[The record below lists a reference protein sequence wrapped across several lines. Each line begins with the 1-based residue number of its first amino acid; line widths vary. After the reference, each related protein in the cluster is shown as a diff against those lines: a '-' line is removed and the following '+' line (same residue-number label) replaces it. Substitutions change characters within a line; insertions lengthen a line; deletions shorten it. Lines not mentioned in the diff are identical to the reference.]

1 MAAMA
6 AALDI
11 GLAYIMSIC
20 VDVAMGNRDGS
31 LLFYGCMF
39 LAYIG
44 VFFCIYF
51 LFRKLMFLIQKT
63 AKIHIREKVTE
74 DIYRRLE
81 GNTMNS
87 NSGELISLLTT
98 DINTMNDSYIN
109 IICTAIPDIIVF
121 AASTILMIYISPVLF
136 AWIGVISVLQM
147 MIPGKFGGVLSMRQ
161 KDFSEA
167 SEKYTTVLSEH
178 LQAFDTMRNFGR
190 IRTSKSILSQ
200 KGERLET
207 ARCSLMTSR
216 AFVQMMAVTLGNF
229 SYIGLFFVGAILILH
244 HKMTVGELVGA
255 SQLAVYITGPMQT
268 IAESFADI
276 KGAKEIVQKLL
287 PENKNEKNKNE
298 KIKNADEA
306 EKAQI
311 SKTDIDKI
319 IVNDIT
325 FGYSDKCLFDHAGFT
340 FEKGKNY
347 LIQAPSG
354 TGKST
359 LGALLSGVLEPASG
373 KILYD
378 DIPVKNIPIENRIG
392 LFAVCPQHPFIFQ
405 DSLKNNI
412 TLFDNR
418 YSDETV
424 LKVLDT
430 VNLHMTPEAIDGIN
444 SKINQAGKNMSG
456 GELQRLALARLM
468 LLDTKF
474 IFLDEGMAN
483 LDVNATALLLTKL
496 TKKEDQSLIY
506 ISHQENDKI
515 SQLFDCIVTIKN
527 GKIELL

>member
-1 MAAMA
+1 
-6 AALDI
+6 
-11 GLAYIMSIC
+11 
-20 VDVAMGNRDGS
+20 
-31 LLFYGCMF
+31 
-39 LAYIG
+39 
-44 VFFCIYF
+44 
-51 LFRKLMFLIQKT
+51 
-63 AKIHIREKVTE
+63 
-74 DIYRRLE
+74 
-81 GNTMNS
+81 
-87 NSGELISLLTT
+87 
-98 DINTMNDSYIN
+98 
-109 IICTAIPDIIVF
+109 
-121 AASTILMIYISPVLF
+121 
-136 AWIGVISVLQM
+136 
-147 MIPGKFGGVLSMRQ
+147 
-161 KDFSEA
+161 
-167 SEKYTTVLSEH
+167 
-178 LQAFDTMRNFGR
+178 
-190 IRTSKSILSQ
+190 
-200 KGERLET
+200 
-207 ARCSLMTSR
+207 MTFR
-216 AFVQMMAVTLGNF
+216 AFIQMMAVTLGNF

-287 PENKNEKNKNE
+287 PENKNEK
-298 KIKNADEA
+298 IKNADEA

-311 SKTDIDKI
+311 SKTNIDKI

-325 FGYSDKCLFDHAGFT
+325 FRYSDKCLFDHAGFT
-340 FEKGKNY
+340 FEKGRNY

-378 DIPVKNIPIENRIG
+378 DTPVKNIPIENRIG

-412 TLFDNR
+412 TLFDDS

-430 VNLHMTPEAIDGIN
+430 VNLHMEAIDGIN
-444 SKINQAGKNMSG
+444 SDISQAGKNMSG

-496 TKKEDQSLIY
+496 TKKENQSLIY

>member
-1 MAAMA
+1 
-6 AALDI
+6 
-11 GLAYIMSIC
+11 
-20 VDVAMGNRDGS
+20 
-31 LLFYGCMF
+31 
-39 LAYIG
+39 
-44 VFFCIYF
+44 
-51 LFRKLMFLIQKT
+51 
-63 AKIHIREKVTE
+63 
-74 DIYRRLE
+74 
-81 GNTMNS
+81 
-87 NSGELISLLTT
+87 
-98 DINTMNDSYIN
+98 
-109 IICTAIPDIIVF
+109 
-121 AASTILMIYISPVLF
+121 
-136 AWIGVISVLQM
+136 
-147 MIPGKFGGVLSMRQ
+147 
-161 KDFSEA
+161 
-167 SEKYTTVLSEH
+167 
-178 LQAFDTMRNFGR
+178 
-190 IRTSKSILSQ
+190 
-200 KGERLET
+200 
-207 ARCSLMTSR
+207 
-216 AFVQMMAVTLGNF
+216 
-229 SYIGLFFVGAILILH
+229 
-244 HKMTVGELVGA
+244 MTVGELVGA

-268 IAESFADI
+268 ITESFADI

-287 PENKNEKNKNE
+287 PKNKNE
-298 KIKNADEA
+298 KIQNTDEA
-306 EKAQI
+306 KIAQI
-311 SKTDIDKI
+311 SKKNIDKI
-319 IVNDIT
+319 LVNDIK
-325 FGYSDKCLFDHAGFT
+325 FSYSDKCLFDQASFT

-359 LGALLSGVLEPASG
+359 LGALLSGVLEPVSG

-424 LKVLDT
+424 LKILDT
-430 VNLHMTPEAIDGIN
+430 VGLHMTPDAIDGIN
-444 SKINQAGKNMSG
+444 SRINQAGKNMSG

-496 TKKEDQSLIY
+496 TKKENQSLIY

-515 SQLFDCIVTIKN
+515 SRLFDCMVTIKN

>member
-1 MAAMA
+1 
-6 AALDI
+6 
-11 GLAYIMSIC
+11 
-20 VDVAMGNRDGS
+20 
-31 LLFYGCMF
+31 
-39 LAYIG
+39 
-44 VFFCIYF
+44 
-51 LFRKLMFLIQKT
+51 MFLIQKT
-63 AKIHIREKVTE
+63 VKITIREKVTE
-74 DIYRRLE
+74 DIYHKLQD
-81 GNTMNS
+81 NTINS

-121 AASTILMIYISPVLF
+121 VASTILMIYISPVLF
-136 AWIGVISVLQM
+136 ALIGVISVLQM
-147 MIPGKFGGVLSMRQ
+147 IIPGKLGGVLSMRQ
-161 KDFSEA
+161 KDFSRA

-178 LQAFDTMRNFGR
+178 LQAFDTMRNFAR
-190 IRTSKSILSQ
+190 IKTSKSILSQ
-200 KGERLET
+200 EGEQLET
-207 ARCSLMTSR
+207 AKCSLMTSR
-216 AFVQMMAVTLGNF
+216 AFIQMIAVTLGNF
-229 SYIGLFFVGAILILH
+229 SYIGLFFVGAILIIH

-268 IAESFADI
+268 ITESFADI

-287 PENKNEKNKNE
+287 LKNKNE
-298 KIKNADEA
+298 KIENADEA
-306 EKAQI
+306 ETAQI
-311 SKTDIDKI
+311 SKKDIDKI

-325 FGYSDKCLFDHAGFT
+325 FGYSDKCLFDKASFE

-347 LIQAPSG
+347 FIQAPSG

-359 LGALLSGVLEPASG
+359 LGALLSGVLEPISG

-378 DIPVKNIPIENRIG
+378 NTPVKNIPIENRIG

-412 TLFDNR
+412 TLFDNS

-430 VNLHMTPEAIDGIN
+430 VGLHMTSESIDGIHSN
-444 SKINQAGKNMSG
+444 INQAGKNMSG

-483 LDVNATALLLTKL
+483 LDVNATVKLLTEL
-496 TKKEDQSLIY
+496 MKKENQSLIY
-506 ISHQENDKI
+506 ISHQENDQI
-515 SQLFDCIVTIKN
+515 SQLFDCMVTIKN
-527 GKIELL
+527 GKIGLL

>member
-39 LAYIG
+39 LVYIG
-44 VFFCIYF
+44 VFFCVYY

-81 GNTMNS
+81 SNAMNR

-109 IICTAIPDIIVF
+109 IICTAIPDMIVF

-161 KDFSEA
+161 KEFSGA

-190 IRTSKSILSQ
+190 TRTSKSILSQ
-200 KGERLET
+200 KGEQLEN
-207 ARCSLMTSR
+207 ARYSLMTFR
-216 AFVQMMAVTLGNF
+216 AFIQMMAVTLGNF

-287 PENKNEKNKNE
+287 PENKNEK
-298 KIKNADEA
+298 IKNADEA

-311 SKTDIDKI
+311 SKTNIDKI

-325 FGYSDKCLFDHAGFT
+325 FRYSDKCLFDHAGFT
-340 FEKGKNY
+340 FEKGRNY

-378 DIPVKNIPIENRIG
+378 DTPVKNIPIENRIG

-412 TLFDNR
+412 TLFDDS

-430 VNLHMTPEAIDGIN
+430 VNLHMEAIDGIN
-444 SKINQAGKNMSG
+444 SDISQAGKNMSG

-496 TKKEDQSLIY
+496 TKKENQSLIY

>member
-1 MAAMA
+1 MAAVA

-31 LLFYGCMF
+31 LLFYGFMF

-44 VFFCIYF
+44 VFFCVYY

-63 AKIHIREKVTE
+63 VKITIREKVTE
-74 DIYRRLE
+74 DIYHKLQD
-81 GNTMNS
+81 NTINS

-121 AASTILMIYISPVLF
+121 VASTILMIYISPVLF
-136 AWIGVISVLQM
+136 ALIGVISVLQM
-147 MIPGKFGGVLSMRQ
+147 IIPGKLGGVLSMRQ
-161 KDFSEA
+161 KDFSRA

-178 LQAFDTMRNFGR
+178 LQAFDTMRNFAR
-190 IRTSKSILSQ
+190 IKTSKSILSQ
-200 KGERLET
+200 EGEQLET
-207 ARCSLMTSR
+207 AKCSLMTSR
-216 AFVQMMAVTLGNF
+216 AFIQMIAVTLGNF
-229 SYIGLFFVGAILILH
+229 SYIGLFFVGAILIIH

-268 IAESFADI
+268 ITESFADI

-287 PENKNEKNKNE
+287 PKNKNE
-298 KIKNADEA
+298 KIQNADEA
-306 EKAQI
+306 ETAQI
-311 SKTDIDKI
+311 SKKDIDKI

-325 FGYSDKCLFDHAGFT
+325 FGYSDKCLFDKASFE

-347 LIQAPSG
+347 FIQAPSG

-359 LGALLSGVLEPASG
+359 LGALLSGVLEPISG

-378 DIPVKNIPIENRIG
+378 NTPVKNIPIENRIG

-412 TLFDNR
+412 TLFDNS

-430 VNLHMTPEAIDGIN
+430 VGLHMTSESIDGIHSN
-444 SKINQAGKNMSG
+444 INQAGKNMSG

-483 LDVNATALLLTKL
+483 LDVNATVKLLTEL
-496 TKKEDQSLIY
+496 TKKENQSLIY
-506 ISHQENDKI
+506 ISHQENDQI
-515 SQLFDCIVTIKN
+515 SQLFDCMVTIKN
-527 GKIELL
+527 GKIGLL